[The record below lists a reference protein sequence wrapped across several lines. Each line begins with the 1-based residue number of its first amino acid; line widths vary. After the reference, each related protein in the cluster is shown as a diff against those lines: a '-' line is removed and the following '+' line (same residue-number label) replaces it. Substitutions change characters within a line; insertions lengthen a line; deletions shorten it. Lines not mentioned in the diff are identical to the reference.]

1 MRYFQ
6 LGMTYMTGDFSIKQ
20 WAAWAPGL
28 NDPSAWAT
36 WWAAPS
42 PVVGEDVPALL
53 EMPAMMRRR
62 VERLGR
68 AALQVAYRAM
78 EGASPCPVVFA
89 SRYGD
94 MQRSVALM
102 KQLAT
107 EGTVSPAA
115 FSMSVHN
122 AFAAMFSIARGDRSN
137 YSAVSAGAE
146 TAENAFVEAVALLV
160 EGASEVMVVYYDEP
174 LPAPLAH
181 FSPPQEFIRAWA
193 CRIGPALADEGVMF
207 SRVRAGADAPDT
219 TDETAPCGPPDIAL
233 LRFLAG
239 SAAAYRRRVDGME
252 WRWQRA

>member
-1 MRYFQ
+1 MDPRFT
-6 LGMTYMTGDFSIKQ
+6 LHH

-28 NDPSAWAT
+28 ADPVAWQD
-36 WWAAPS
+36 WFAAPCA
-42 PVVGEDVPALL
+42 VVGDEAPALT

-68 AALQVAYRAM
+68 AALQVAYRALQ
-78 EGASPCPVVFA
+78 GAPACATVFA

-94 MQRSVALM
+94 MQRSVDLM
-102 KQLAT
+102 RQLAND
-107 EGTVSPAA
+107 GAVSPTA